1 MESSIELVSRQAF
14 IQVKV
19 FLTMFIQ
26 IFGAQF
32 QFLLIAV
39 LSTLSISLMTTL
51 ERSGFIL

>member
-32 QFLLIAV
+32 QFLLIAM
-39 LSTLSISLMTTL
+39 LSTLMTTL